1 MSEEENAQ
9 PRPSAGIGMK
19 SVELGVALL
28 LFIFGAVVVWDSQRL
43 GARWAEDGPQ
53 SGYFPFYIGLIVCI
67 SSAIVFVQALMEKP
81 GKRLSIFVEWGAL
94 RQVLSVLLPAAV
106 YVLAL
111 QLFGI
116 YAASAVYI
124 ALFMVWL
131 GHYGW
136 IKSALIAGGI
146 AQTFLVVFELW
157 FKVPLHKGTFYD
169 LTFVFEAV
177 PEFFR
182 PVALAVARLIAGG

>member
-1 MSEEENAQ
+1 
-9 PRPSAGIGMK
+9 
-19 SVELGVALL
+19 
-28 LFIFGAVVVWDSQRL
+28 
-43 GARWAEDGPQ
+43 
-53 SGYFPFYIGLIVCI
+53 
-67 SSAIVFVQALMEKP
+67 
-81 GKRLSIFVEWGAL
+81 LSIFVEWGAL
-94 RQVLSVLLPAAV
+94 RQVLAVLLPAAV

-124 ALFMVWL
+124 AAFMVWL
-131 GHYGW
+131 GKYGW

-146 AQTFLVVFELW
+146 AQTFLVVFEIW

-169 LTFVFEAV
+169 LTFIFEAV

-182 PVALAVARLIAGG
+182 PVALAIARLISGG